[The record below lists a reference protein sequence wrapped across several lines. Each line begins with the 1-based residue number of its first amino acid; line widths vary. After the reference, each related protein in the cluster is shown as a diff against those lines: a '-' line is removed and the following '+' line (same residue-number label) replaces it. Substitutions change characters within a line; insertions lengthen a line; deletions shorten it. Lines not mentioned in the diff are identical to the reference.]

1 MEQYLPDAKELSQLP
16 RQWLI
21 NIIFT
26 VGGDHFGEWAKRQ
39 QDNRNQKM
47 ATENNMLIAID
58 PEIKRVFE

>member
-1 MEQYLPDAKELSQLP
+1 VEQYLPDAKELSQLP

-26 VGGDHFGEWAKRQ
+26 VGGDDFGVWAKRQ
-39 QDNRNQKM
+39 QDNRNQRM
-47 ATENNMLIAID
+47 ATDNNMFIAID